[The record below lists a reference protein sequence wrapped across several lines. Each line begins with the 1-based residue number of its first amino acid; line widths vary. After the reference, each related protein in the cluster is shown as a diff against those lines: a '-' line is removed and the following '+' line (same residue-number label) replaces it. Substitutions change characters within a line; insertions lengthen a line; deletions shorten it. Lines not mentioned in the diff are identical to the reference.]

1 MAITIKGIRITSIQL
16 TLDKET
22 GFFRIENSQYEL
34 LSSTD
39 HVLAQQAIGGY
50 GGRTLKATQ
59 ETEKLLSQF
68 VQSYRK
74 DVDTTL
80 GLNEP

>member
-1 MAITIKGIRITSIQL
+1 MAITIKGIRITSINIV
-16 TLDKET
+16 LDKEN
-22 GFFRIENSQYEL
+22 GAFRIDNSQYEL

-39 HVLAQQAIGGY
+39 HVLAQQSIGGY

-59 ETEKLLSQF
+59 ETENLLNKF
-68 VQSYRK
+68 IQSYRK

-80 GLNEP
+80 GLNEA

>member
-22 GFFRIENSQYEL
+22 GFFKIENSVYEL

-39 HVLAQQAIGGY
+39 HVLAQQSIGGY

-59 ETEKLLSQF
+59 ETEKLLGQF

-80 GLNEP
+80 GLNEN